1 MPLLTLRNISLA
13 FGGPPLLDGVNL
25 LIEPGERLCLV
36 GRNGTGKSTL
46 MKLIN
51 GEIVADGGE
60 LVRQPGLKVARL
72 VQEVPHELEGEVFDV
87 VAQGLGEAGKLLADY
102 HHVVQQMGDGD
113 MSLMDKLEKIQ
124 HKLEAV
130 DGWTLNQR
138 VEAVISRLSLPAET
152 QFSQLSGG
160 MKRRVLLARELVR
173 EPDLLL
179 LDEPT
184 NHLDIESIRWL
195 EEFLL
200 NWQGSLLF
208 ITHDRMFLQHLA
220 TRIIELDRGQLSSW
234 PGNYQTYLQRK
245 EEALEAEATQN
256 ALFDKRLAQEE
267 VWIRQGIKA
276 RRTRNEG
283 RVRALK
289 AMRDE
294 RCERRERGGKANI
307 ALQAGERSG
316 KLVIEA
322 SHISMQYDGRVL
334 IDDFSTT
341 IMRGDKVGILGPN
354 GTGKSTLLKILLG
367 QLAPQQGEVKQGT
380 KLEIAYFDQHRAAL
394 DEDATVIDNVS
405 DGSDRVMVNGQ
416 SKHIMGYMQDF
427 LFSPERA
434 RSPVRSL
441 SGGERNRLLLA
452 KLFSKPANLL
462 VMDEPTNDLDVE
474 TLDLLE
480 ELLLDFSGTLLLVSH
495 DRAFINNV
503 VTSSIVF
510 ESDGMVKEYVGGYD
524 DWLRQRDTV
533 QAVKVADK
541 PVVTVKPVAKPE
553 PKKVRLSYKDQRELD
568 TLPGQIEA
576 WEAGLEALNAKM
588 GEPDFYQQDKALI
601 AAIQDDLAELE
612 QKLAVAYARWD
623 ELEQLVNPS

>member
-1 MPLLTLRNISLA
+1 MPLLTLRNITLA

-72 VQEVPHELEGEVFDV
+72 VQEVPHELQGEVFDV

-138 VEAVISRLSLPAET
+138 VEAVISRLSLPAEA
-152 QFSQLSGG
+152 QFERLSGG

-184 NHLDIESIRWL
+184 NHLDIESINWL

-200 NWQGSLLF
+200 SWQGSLLF
-208 ITHDRMFLQHLA
+208 ITHDRMFLQRLA

-234 PGNYQTYLQRK
+234 PGDYQTYLLRK
-245 EEALEAEATQN
+245 QEALEAEAQQN

-294 RCERRERGGKANI
+294 RSERRERGGKASM
-307 ALQAGERSG
+307 ALQAAERSG

-322 SHISMQYDGRVL
+322 KHIGMQYDGRVL
-334 IDDFSTT
+334 IDDFSTV

-367 QLAPQQGEVKQGT
+367 QLAPQQGEVKLGT

-480 ELLLDFSGTLLLVSH
+480 ELLLDYPGTLLLVSH

-510 ESDGMVKEYVGGYD
+510 EGDGQVNEYVGGYD
-524 DWLRQRDTV
+524 DWLRQRDD
-533 QAVKVADK
+533 QASK
-541 PVVTVKPVAKPE
+541 PVEKKSASEKTLGKPE
-553 PKKVRLSYKDQRELD
+553 PAKKRLSYKDQRELEA
-568 TLPGQIEA
+568 LPKQIEA
-576 WEAGLEALNAKM
+576 LEGELADLHAQMGDAG
-588 GEPDFYQQDKALI
+588 FYQQDKTVI
-601 AAIQDDLAELE
+601 TRTQDRLAEVEAELAGCYQRWEALE
-612 QKLAVAYARWD
+612 
-623 ELEQLVNPS
+623 E

>member
-13 FGGPPLLDGVNL
+13 FGGPPLLDGVDL

-36 GRNGTGKSTL
+36 GRNGAGKSTL

-51 GEIVADGGE
+51 GELNADSGE
-60 LVRQPGLKVARL
+60 MVRQPGLKVARL

-87 VAQGLGEAGKLLADY
+87 VAEGLGEAGALLADY
-102 HHVVQQMGDGD
+102 HHVIQQMADGQD
-113 MSLMDKLEKIQ
+113 VMDRLEKIQ
-124 HKLEAV
+124 GRLEAA

-138 VEAVISRLSLPAET
+138 VEAVISRLSLPAEA

-184 NHLDIESIRWL
+184 NHLDIESITWL

-200 NWQGSLLF
+200 SWQGSLLF
-208 ITHDRMFLQHLA
+208 ITHDRMFLQRLA
-220 TRIIELDRGQLSSW
+220 TRIIELDRGRLSSW

-245 EEALEAEATQN
+245 EEALEAEAQQN

-294 RCERRERGGKANI
+294 RQERRERGGKVSM
-307 ALQAGERSG
+307 ALQAGDRSG

-322 SHISMQYDGRVL
+322 SHIGMQYDGRVL

-354 GTGKSTLLKILLG
+354 GTGKSTLLRILLG
-367 QLAPQQGEVKQGT
+367 QLTPQQGQVKLGT

-394 DEDATVIDNVS
+394 DEDATVIDNVAE
-405 DGSDRVMVNGQ
+405 GSDRVMINGQ
-416 SKHIMGYMQDF
+416 SKHIIGYMQDF

-480 ELLLDFSGTLLLVSH
+480 ELLLDYPGTLLLVSH

-510 ESDGMVKEYVGGYD
+510 EGGGRVNEYVGGYD
-524 DWLRQRDTV
+524 DWLRQRDD
-533 QAVKVADK
+533 QASRPVEKKLGSDK
-541 PVVTVKPVAKPE
+541 PLAKPE
-553 PKKVRLSYKDQRELD
+553 SAKKRLSYKEQRELE

-576 WEAGLEALNAKM
+576 LEAELSDLHALM
-588 GEPDFYQQDKALI
+588 GDAEFYQQDKAKI
-601 AAIQDDLAELE
+601 AATQDRLAEVEAELASCYQRWESLE
-612 QKLAVAYARWD
+612 G
-623 ELEQLVNPS
+623 

>member
-1 MPLLTLRNISLA
+1 MPLLTLRNITLA
-13 FGGPPLLDGVNL
+13 FGGPPLLDGVDL

-36 GRNGTGKSTL
+36 GRNGAGKSTL

-60 LVRQPGLKVARL
+60 LIRQPGLKVARL

-87 VAQGLGEAGKLLADY
+87 VAEGLGEAGALLADY
-102 HHVVQQMGDGD
+102 HHVIQQMADGQD
-113 MSLMDKLEKIQ
+113 VMDRLEKIQ
-124 HKLEAV
+124 GRLEAV

-138 VEAVISRLSLPAET
+138 VEAVLSRLSLPSEA

-184 NHLDIESIRWL
+184 NHLDIESINWL

-200 NWQGSLLF
+200 GWQGSLLF
-208 ITHDRMFLQHLA
+208 ITHDRMFLQRLA
-220 TRIIELDRGQLSSW
+220 TRIIELDRGRLSSW
-234 PGNYQTYLQRK
+234 PGDYQTYLQRK
-245 EEALEAEATQN
+245 EEALEAEAQQN

-289 AMRDE
+289 AMRAE
-294 RCERRERGGKANI
+294 RQERRERGGKASM

-316 KLVIEA
+316 KMVIEA
-322 SHISMQYDGRVL
+322 AHIGMQYDGRVL

-354 GTGKSTLLKILLG
+354 GTGKSTLLKVLLG
-367 QLAPQQGEVKQGT
+367 QLAPQQGEVKLGT

-394 DEDATVIDNVS
+394 DEDASVIDNVAE
-405 DGSDRVMVNGQ
+405 GSDRVMINGQ

-480 ELLLDFSGTLLLVSH
+480 ELLLEYPGTLLLVSH

-510 ESDGMVKEYVGGYD
+510 EGEGRVNEYVGGYD
-524 DWLRQRDTV
+524 DWLRQRDD
-533 QAVKVADK
+533 QARKRVEKKSISEK
-541 PVVTVKPVAKPE
+541 PAGKPE
-553 PKKVRLSYKDQRELD
+553 SAKKRLSYKEQRELEA
-568 TLPGQIEA
+568 LPKQIEA
-576 WEAGLEALNAKM
+576 LEGELSELHAQMGDAG
-588 GEPDFYQQDKALI
+588 FYQQDKAVI
-601 AAIQDDLAELE
+601 TRAQDRLAEVEAELAACYQRWEALE
-612 QKLAVAYARWD
+612 G
-623 ELEQLVNPS
+623 

>member
-13 FGGPPLLDGVNL
+13 FGGPPLLDGVDL
-25 LIEPGERLCLV
+25 LVEPGERLCLV
-36 GRNGTGKSTL
+36 GRNGAGKSTL

-60 LVRQPGLKVARL
+60 LIRQPGLKVARL

-102 HHVVQQMGDGD
+102 HHVIQQMADGQD
-113 MSLMDKLEKIQ
+113 VMDRLEKIQ
-124 HKLEAV
+124 GRLEAV

-138 VEAVISRLSLPAET
+138 VEAVISRLSLPAEA

-184 NHLDIESIRWL
+184 NHLDIESINWL

-200 NWQGSLLF
+200 SWQGSLLF
-208 ITHDRMFLQHLA
+208 ITHDRMFLQRLA
-220 TRIIELDRGQLSSW
+220 TRIIELDRGRLSSW

-245 EEALEAEATQN
+245 EEALEAESQQN

-294 RCERRERGGKANI
+294 RQERRERGGKASM
-307 ALQAGERSG
+307 ALQAGDRSG

-322 SHISMQYDGRVL
+322 SHIGMQYDGRVL

-354 GTGKSTLLKILLG
+354 GTGKSTLLRILLG
-367 QLAPQQGEVKQGT
+367 QLAPQQGEVKLGT

-394 DEDATVIDNVS
+394 DEDATVIDNVAG
-405 DGSDRVMVNGQ
+405 GSDRVMVNGQ
-416 SKHIMGYMQDF
+416 SKHIIGYMQDF

-480 ELLLDFSGTLLLVSH
+480 ELLLDYPGTLLLVSH

-510 ESDGMVKEYVGGYD
+510 EGEGRVNEYVGGYD
-524 DWLRQRDTV
+524 DWLRQRDDQTSKRV
-533 QAVKVADK
+533 EKKSTSEK
-541 PVVTVKPVAKPE
+541 PVSKPDAAK
-553 PKKVRLSYKDQRELD
+553 KRLSYKDQRD
-568 TLPGQIEA
+568 
-576 WEAGLEALNAKM
+576 LEALPKQIESLE
-588 GEPDFYQQDKALI
+588 GELTELHAQMADAGFYQQDKAVI
-601 AAIQDDLAELE
+601 TRAQDRVAEVEAELAGCY
-612 QKLAVAYARWD
+612 QRW
-623 ELEQLVNPS
+623 EALEG